1 MRIRANRMVR
11 AVTPRR
17 VIRLPKRAT
26 DVESATVR
34 YLLFGL
40 LPGWFVPG
48 LLDWWQHRRTD
59 IEHTAGLR
67 ESAIHSLMMTEV
79 GTPLAV
85 ALLCEINPLVLVLIA
100 AAIAAH
106 EATALWDVSTAEAS
120 DREVT
125 PWEQHIHSFLESLP
139 FMATAALTCLHWE
152 QVRELMGATRGRDAW
167 RLRLRHNRLPAGYL
181 GLFAGAIAAFVMLPY
196 GEELLRCVR
205 AARSNGGQGLRPVSP
220 VTTGE

>member
-1 MRIRANRMVR
+1 M
-11 AVTPRR
+11 
-17 VIRLPKRAT
+17 IRLPKRAT
-26 DVESATVR
+26 GVESATLR

-59 IEHTAGLR
+59 IEHTAGVR
-67 ESAIHSLMMTEV
+67 ESAIHSLMMAEV
-79 GTPLAV
+79 GVPLV
-85 ALLCEINPLVLVLIA
+85 LALLCEINPLILVIIA

-152 QVRELMGATRGRDAW
+152 QVRELMSAARGPDAW
-167 RLRLRHNRLPAGYL
+167 RLRLKLTRLPAGYL
-181 GLFAGAIAAFVMLPY
+181 GSFAGAIAALVMLPY
-196 GEELLRCVR
+196 GEELLRCAR
-205 AARSNGGQGLRPVSP
+205 AARASSAQGLRAVGP